1 MFAQNLF
8 HETNKTALES
18 RNFLCCVKKIAR
30 NYVFNFLTNK
40 FPIIFKVAFSNSVF
54 IITFLFWALK
64 TEQVSELIKAIFACL
79 KALTSKKLCR
89 QNAISQPSRLT
100 CVIRLAPISL
110 RDVVSSRNKYLIV
123 TSDAFL
129 IQNNAFKRIVYVL
142 RYVLQLLWKK
152 ILWVTQY
159 PKVAKFSID
168 NN

>member
-18 RNFLCCVKKIAR
+18 RNFLCCVKQIAR
-30 NYVFNFLTNK
+30 NYMFNFLTIK
-40 FPIIFKVAFSNSVF
+40 FPIIFKVTFSNSVF
-54 IITFLFWALK
+54 TIMFLFRAHK
-64 TEQVSELIKAIFACL
+64 TEQVSELVKAIFACL

-100 CVIRLAPISL
+100 CVAMLARISL
-110 RDVVSSRNKYLIV
+110 RDIVLARNKYLIV

-129 IQNNAFKRIVYVL
+129 LQNNAFKRIVSVL
-142 RYVLQLLWKK
+142 RYVLPLLWKK